1 MHQNLHSRP
10 SRAFGWPAVPSLKL
24 YKNVGGEDTWGHW
37 SFRCLTFSLV
47 RLSCHASWSPLPSGM
62 SFFHPFCHPTL
73 HSGLY
78 AVSKT
83 WKCCFFNVKL
93 MIFIHRGVRLAR
105 CEAVSEGL
113 AGPSWPSKTTSKPP
127 LDLQKIVTNGI
138 TFAHP
143 APSESSCLSKGTRKC
158 LDIRFQAK
166 TQKKHPCLSKTHI
179 SG

>member
-1 MHQNLHSRP
+1 
-10 SRAFGWPAVPSLKL
+10 
-24 YKNVGGEDTWGHW
+24 
-37 SFRCLTFSLV
+37 
-47 RLSCHASWSPLPSGM
+47 M

-105 CEAVSEGL
+105 YGAVSEGL
-113 AGPSWPSKTTSKPP
+113 AGPYWPSQTTSKPP
-127 LDLQKIVTNGI
+127 LDLQKIVTNLI
-138 TFAHP
+138 IFAHP
-143 APSESSCLSKGTRKC
+143 APSGPSCRSKGTHKC

-166 TQKKHPCLSKTHI
+166 TQLFHPCLSKTHI
-179 SG
+179 CGGQCTSFFKLFLHFRVQTCIKNCIRLKFFVGFL